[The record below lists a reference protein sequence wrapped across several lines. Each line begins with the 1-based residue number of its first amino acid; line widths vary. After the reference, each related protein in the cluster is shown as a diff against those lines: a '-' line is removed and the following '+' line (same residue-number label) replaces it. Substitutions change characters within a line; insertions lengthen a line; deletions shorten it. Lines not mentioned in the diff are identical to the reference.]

1 MHRRTLLLTAL
12 CSPAPPVIASFSILA
27 DMTAVIGGDAVSVTA
42 LVGADRDPHEYQPHP
57 AQLIELRNARA
68 LVENGLG
75 LEGWMSRMARAAG
88 FKGQRITAS
97 AGVTPRT
104 MLDGK
109 SRVTDPHAW
118 QDPRNGVL
126 YARAIAAGLARI
138 APAAD
143 IQSRAAAY
151 IRDIEVTDAW
161 LADIFAAIPA
171 SRRKIITSHD
181 AFGYFAVRYGIEM
194 HGIQGIST
202 DAEPTPRDIVRLV
215 EMIRRERIRAVFVET
230 MTSPRF
236 AEVLARE
243 AGAVMGG
250 RVYSDALS
258 PADGPAP
265 SYLAMFRH
273 NATQFAKAMRA

>member
-1 MHRRTLLLTAL
+1 MHRRTLLLAAL
-12 CSPAPPVIASFSILA
+12 CFPAPPVIASFSILA

-88 FKGQRITAS
+88 FKGERITAS

-202 DAEPTPRDIVRLV
+202 DAEPTPRDIARLV

-230 MTSPRF
+230 MTSSRF
-236 AEVLARE
+236 AEVLAHE

>member
-143 IQSRAAAY
+143 IQSRAVAY
-151 IRDIEVTDAW
+151 IKDIEATDAW

-181 AFGYFAVRYGIEM
+181 AFGYFAARYGIEM

-202 DAEPTPRDIVRLV
+202 DAEPTPRDIARLV
-215 EMIRRERIRAVFVET
+215 EMIRREQIRAVFVET
-230 MTSPRF
+230 MTSSRF
-236 AEVLARE
+236 AEVLAHE